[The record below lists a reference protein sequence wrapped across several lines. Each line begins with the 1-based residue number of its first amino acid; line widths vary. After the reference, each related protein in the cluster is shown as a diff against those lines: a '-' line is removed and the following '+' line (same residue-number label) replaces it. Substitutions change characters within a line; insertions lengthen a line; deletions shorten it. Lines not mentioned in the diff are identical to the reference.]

1 MKDEGS
7 APSSEAGGGRW
18 WTLWERASRVGLVV
32 LATVTLSPCRSSQTA
47 QLVLGV
53 QSDAMGRALDSL
65 HIVAKVD
72 GVVAADET
80 LRPPHGAMGVVLP
93 WERKLQ
99 PTAPGA
105 RVDVVIEGFGPELT
119 SPALTRVAS
128 TRIPAGPAEQLMRVP
143 LESRC
148 VIHPPPPT
156 PPPGAAAKTRL
167 LGPLSGPTCA
177 PPSTCILGACQSG
190 AVAPA
195 DLEPY
200 IAKWPMN
207 APDRCKGKN
216 PGPPVVQVGTGQ
228 GDYLPLEPGQTL
240 QAEEGP
246 QGGHHLWI
254 AVRMKNLKQSL
265 SVTRIEGVQP
275 DTGAIIPPSAFVF
288 TYTPTEGGYCK
299 VYGMRYQL
307 DNQGIDYRPFLG
319 KPLDVTVTVTDPMG
333 TSAKATTRINVAPT
347 LVNP

>member
-1 MKDEGS
+1 MRNEGS
-7 APSSEAGGGRW
+7 ASSSEAGGGTGW
-18 WTLWERASRVGLVV
+18 GLWERASRAGLVV
-32 LATVTLSPCRSSQTA
+32 LATVTLSPCRSPQTA

-53 QSDAMGRALDSL
+53 QSDPMGRSVTSL

-72 GVVAADET
+72 GVVATDET
-80 LRPPHGAMGVVLP
+80 LRPPHGAMSLVLP
-93 WERKLQ
+93 WERKL
-99 PTAPGA
+99 PSIAPGA
-105 RVDVVIEGFGPELT
+105 RVDVVIEGFGPELK

-128 TRIPAGPAEQLMRVP
+128 TRIAAGPAEQLMRVP

-156 PPPGAAAKTRL
+156 PSPGAAAKTL
-167 LGPLSGPTCA
+167 FPWQLSGPTCA
-177 PPSTCILGACQSG
+177 PPSTCILGVCQSG
-190 AVAPA
+190 AIAPT

-200 IAKWPMN
+200 IAKWPSN

-216 PGPPVVQVGTGQ
+216 PGPPALQIGTGQ
-228 GDYLPLEPGQTL
+228 ADYLPLAPGQTL
-240 QAEEGP
+240 QAEAGP
-246 QGGHHLWI
+246 QGGHHIWI

-265 SVTRIEGVQP
+265 STTRIEGVQP
-275 DTGAIIPPSAFVF
+275 DTGTTVAPSTFVF
-288 TYTPTEGGYCK
+288 TYTPSEGGFCK

-307 DNQGIDYRPFLG
+307 DTGGIDYRPFLG

-333 TSAKATTRINVAPT
+333 ASAKATMRINVAPT